1 MRLED
6 GLDFCHL
13 QDPQIGLPLVELTER
28 ITVGAEVLW
37 QPALTSKG
45 ALNMRKSPTPSTV
58 PAWKP
63 KSMIHNHQ
71 DPVGPQGYRLTAEQI
86 HTPEAFF
93 HVAEESQPGRPAW
106 TLSQPVVMGE
116 NPCGRAK
123 VIGSAI
129 RGRPQRGLR
138 FFISTIEPR

>member
-1 MRLED
+1 MATSVDLERRVE
-6 GLDFCHL
+6 HAKES
-13 QDPQIGLPLVELTER
+13 DPIDRPGME
-28 ITVGAEVLW
+28 AEINDPSRVL
-37 QPALTSKG
+37 
-45 ALNMRKSPTPSTV
+45 
-58 PAWKP
+58 
-63 KSMIHNHQ
+63 IHNRQ
-71 DPVGPQGYRLTAEQI
+71 DPVGQQGYRLTAEQI
-86 HTPEAFF
+86 HAPEAFF